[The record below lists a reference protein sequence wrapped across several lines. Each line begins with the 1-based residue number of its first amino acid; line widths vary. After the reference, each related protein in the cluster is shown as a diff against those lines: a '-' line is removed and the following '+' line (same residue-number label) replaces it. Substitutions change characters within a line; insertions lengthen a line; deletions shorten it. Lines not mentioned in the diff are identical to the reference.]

1 MLIINQYFCWSTFHY
16 EIFHADGKDLKEMT
30 WDSLQNMC
38 FRCGCWVTVSPIWDD
53 HPQWLFWWKKV
64 SKQQERCWFFHQV
77 PSYSMIFH
85 QVPSYSF
92 ISHDFP
98 IKLLYIFNGCISPGG
113 DADRST
119 SCWVWGPLED
129 LMKLWDKPSIYI
141 YIYISWDAPAI
152 NIGISTNMWRL

>member
-1 MLIINQYFCWSTFHY
+1 MVIFQFANCNQLPEAISAQTRRAS
-16 EIFHADGKDLKEMT
+16 ILSDGRNSGPYVVQRSVGPKQRFL
-30 WDSLQNMC
+30 
-38 FRCGCWVTVSPIWDD
+38 IWDD
-53 HPQWLFWWKKV
+53 HPQWLFWWKQV
-64 SKQQERCWFFHQV
+64 SKLQERCWFFHQV

-141 YIYISWDAPAI
+141 YIYHGMLQP
-152 NIGISTNMWRL
+152 